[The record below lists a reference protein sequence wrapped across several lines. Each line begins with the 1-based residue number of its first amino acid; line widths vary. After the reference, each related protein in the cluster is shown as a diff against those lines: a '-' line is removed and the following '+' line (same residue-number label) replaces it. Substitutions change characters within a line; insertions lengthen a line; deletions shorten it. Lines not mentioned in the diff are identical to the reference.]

1 MSFFD
6 KIAEKLFPAKNKLA
20 TQVREVMHRSE
31 KDQKAYERWRSDGEQ
46 SELLQQVAQAYYYK
60 KTNIRSEIDVHIL
73 NLPTANG
80 FAITYHPRIGEKPF
94 QYLLE
99 YLKDRVMLLGYR
111 LVNKDRRIVEK
122 SDYVET
128 TEHYYLKPPLTAESM
143 KQVPIDQRFG
153 NVSLSQV
160 FVDNRPSFLKVLVS
174 FYSDRL
180 YQDAL
185 HFDDFVSHLFAT
197 EDSEG

>member
-6 KIAEKLFPAKNKLA
+6 KIAEKLFPAKSKLA
-20 TQVREVMHRSE
+20 TQVREVMHRSD
-31 KDQKAYERWRSDGEQ
+31 KDQKAYEHWKINDEQ
-46 SELLQQVAQAYYYK
+46 TELLQKIAQAYYYK
-60 KTNIRSEIDVHIL
+60 KTNIRSDIDVHIL
-73 NLPTANG
+73 NMPTANG
-80 FAITYHPRIGEKPF
+80 FAITYHPRIKEKHF
-94 QYLLE
+94 QYVLE

-111 LVNKDRRIVEK
+111 LVNKDRRIIEK

-128 TEHYYLKPPLTAESM
+128 TEHYYLKPPITAESI
-143 KQVPIDQRFG
+143 KQGPIDQQFG

-160 FVDNRPSFLKVLVS
+160 FIDNRPSFLKVLVS

-185 HFDDFVSHLFAT
+185 HFDDFVTHLFAT
-197 EDSEG
+197 EDANS

>member
-1 MSFFD
+1 M
-6 KIAEKLFPAKNKLA
+6 FPAKGSLA
-20 TQVREVMHRSE
+20 TQVKEVMHRSE
-31 KDQKAYERWRSDGEQ
+31 KDQKAYEQWKK
-46 SELLQQVAQAYYYK
+46 SEDRNKLLQEVAQAYYYK

-73 NLPTANG
+73 NMPTANG
-80 FAITYHPRIGEKPF
+80 FAITYHPQIKEKHF

-99 YLKDRVMLLGYR
+99 YMKDRVMLLGYR

-122 SDYVET
+122 PNYVET
-128 TEHYYLKPPLTAESM
+128 TEHYYLKPPITAESM
-143 KQVPIDQRFG
+143 EKMPIDQQFG

-160 FVDNRPSFLKVLVS
+160 FIDNRPSFLKVLVS

-197 EDSEG
+197 EDRDN

>member
-6 KIAEKLFPAKNKLA
+6 KIVDKLFPAKNGLT
-20 TQVREVMHRSE
+20 TQIREVMHRSE
-31 KDQKAYERWRSDGEQ
+31 KDQKAYEQWKNNGEQ
-46 SELLQQVAQAYYYK
+46 PKLLQKVAQAYYYK

-73 NLPTANG
+73 NMPTANG
-80 FAITYHPRIGEKPF
+80 FAITYHPEIKEKHF

-122 SDYVET
+122 PNYVET
-128 TEHYYLKPPLTAESM
+128 TEHYYLKPPITAESM
-143 KQVPIDQRFG
+143 EKMPIDQQFG

-160 FVDNRPSFLKVLVS
+160 FIDNRPSFLKVLVS

-180 YQDAL
+180 YQEAL

-197 EDSEG
+197 EDHDT